1 VNKRT
6 IRPLAPTL
14 IALGLAAGL
23 ALGGCHR
30 KKANELIPQNE
41 PTAPS
46 SEWVAQNPTE
56 PAVPVTLPKTPMTNA
71 PPSSPAP
78 SPASK

>member
-1 VNKRT
+1 VNQRT
-6 IRPLAPTL
+6 IKPLAPAL

-23 ALGGCHR
+23 ALGGCKR
-30 KKANELIPQNE
+30 QEAEDLIPKNE

-71 PPSSPAP
+71 PPPSPAP
-78 SPASK
+78 SPAAR